1 MAGATKTLQEWH
13 TILGHMNYDDILK
26 LQSITQGMSITQAN
40 NKEQCLTCQRNKMT
54 RQPKTNDEKP
64 IHATRPLERIHSDI
78 CGPINP
84 KSREGYNYIINFVD
98 EYSSMIFVYFLRS
111 KDEASTAL
119 KNLIADVSPI
129 GKIKE
134 IHSDNGAE
142 YMSKSFQ
149 KILVE
154 NGIKQ
159 TSTAPYSPFQNG
171 KSERNWRSLM
181 EMARCLRSDA
191 NISNSFWPYA
201 VRYAQYLRNRSYQ
214 RRTGSTAYELFT
226 GRKPDM
232 KNLHPF
238 GVQCVMY
245 KEGTKGKLDAR
256 GTDGI
261 FLGIN
266 PINKG
271 YYVLNQ
277 SKNSI
282 TTSRNVYFQQQEID
296 ETYYPCKLPEKSQEH
311 VESQHNRGTNVA
323 ERGQH
328 LF

>member
-1 MAGATKTLQEWH
+1 
-13 TILGHMNYDDILK
+13 
-26 LQSITQGMSITQAN
+26 
-40 NKEQCLTCQRNKMT
+40 
-54 RQPKTNDEKP
+54 
-64 IHATRPLERIHSDI
+64 
-78 CGPINP
+78 
-84 KSREGYNYIINFVD
+84 
-98 EYSSMIFVYFLRS
+98 
-111 KDEASTAL
+111 
-119 KNLIADVSPI
+119 
-129 GKIKE
+129 
-134 IHSDNGAE
+134 
-142 YMSKSFQ
+142 MSKSFQ